1 MIEAVTFD
9 LDGTLIDSTDAIVES
24 FLHTFDV
31 IGEPR
36 PPREAVVN
44 SIGYTNEQQFA
55 MLAKHDP
62 DDCARIYREDYERHA
77 CAKTTLLPGCRE
89 ALAALQREGI
99 RIGFGTSKQRRFA
112 EMILDHLGLLDSFEV
127 RIGPDDVT
135 HPKPHPEAVLKA
147 LDHFGL
153 APSQMLFVG
162 DMHFDVL
169 AAQAAGVRCLAV
181 STGYATRAELEALRP
196 EAVFDSLEPLA
207 HYILEHRPGEEA
219 GACAVNG

>member
-1 MIEAVTFD
+1 MIQTVTFD

-24 FLHTFDV
+24 FMYTFDV

-36 PPREAVVN
+36 PPRDAIVN

-55 MLAKHDP
+55 KLSPHDP
-62 DDCARIYREDYERHA
+62 DDCARIYRAHYELHA

-89 ALAALQREGI
+89 ALAALQAEGI
-99 RIGFGTSKQRRFA
+99 RIGFGTSKQRKYA
-112 EMILDHLGLLDSFEV
+112 EMILDHLGVLDCFEV

-147 LDHFGL
+147 LTLFGV
-153 APSQMLFVG
+153 APSQMIFVG

-169 AAQAAGVRCLAV
+169 ASQAAGVRCLAV
-181 STGYATRAELEALRP
+181 ATGYATRAELEALQP

-207 HYILEHRPGEEA
+207 QYILEHRAGEQA